1 LLTYEQKENGCS
13 FDMEK
18 KSYPGDREAP
28 NIISV
33 MTAST
38 LSLLFNRDEKIERYF
53 HSSIIKITDN
63 SK

>member
-1 LLTYEQKENGCS
+1 
-13 FDMEK
+13 MEK

-28 NIISV
+28 NTISV